1 MAITKILARHFR
13 GDVGIQYVLNGDK
26 TNEQVFTYRMNC
38 VEGREYQQ
46 MKLTKEKYGKT
57 DGVQSYHII
66 QSFRPGEVT
75 PELALEIA
83 KAFAVEHLAGYE
95 AVIGVHVDKE
105 HIHAHTV
112 FNSVRA
118 SDGSK
123 YHSNAQSYYGQIRV
137 ISDQLCREHGLSVIM
152 EGDTHRSMTY
162 IEWLRK
168 QKGQPTFRAM
178 LAADLRQAIQDA
190 NDYGHFLML
199 MEHMGYEVKH
209 GNRLSFRLRGLERW
223 MVPSREDTLFTEE
236 GIRKAIEAN
245 LDAIEAGIKP
255 TIIQR
260 PRYVPYKKHLKYT
273 GFMALYVHY
282 LYLLGK
288 IEKRE
293 YPPRMTPHLKAE
305 LIKFDRYKAQFTLL
319 REHGISGPEQLAAH
333 RKECES
339 RLAALVKQRT
349 ILNTRKKQRKPIYD
363 ALAASESLRP
373 AMELY
378 MQGISGME
386 EEAAQYMAAE
396 DLLKKAGVP
405 REQLM
410 QEKAEAYE
418 AVAEINRQMR
428 AIRKEV
434 ALCDEIHTLAPIME
448 KHIRS
453 TEKVRA
459 EKRSISK
466 EKQHIPD
473 ESR

>member
-1 MAITKILARHFR
+1 
-13 GDVGIQYVLNGDK
+13 
-26 TNEQVFTYRMNC
+26 
-38 VEGREYQQ
+38 
-46 MKLTKEKYGKT
+46 
-57 DGVQSYHII
+57 
-66 QSFRPGEVT
+66 
-75 PELALEIA
+75 
-83 KAFAVEHLAGYE
+83 
-95 AVIGVHVDKE
+95 
-105 HIHAHTV
+105 
-112 FNSVRA
+112 
-118 SDGSK
+118 
-123 YHSNAQSYYGQIRV
+123 
-137 ISDQLCREHGLSVIM
+137 
-152 EGDTHRSMTY
+152 
-162 IEWLRK
+162 
-168 QKGQPTFRAM
+168 
-178 LAADLRQAIQDA
+178 
-190 NDYGHFLML
+190 
-199 MEHMGYEVKH
+199 
-209 GNRLSFRLRGLERW
+209 

-260 PRYVPYKKHLKYT
+260 PRYVPYKKHLKYS

>member
-1 MAITKILARHFR
+1 MKDRPQMQLLGMDGNIFYILGRAVRTLKQSGLWAEAEEMYERAIASHDYHEALGIISEYVQTELSEDNPGILEAEDIR
-13 GDVGIQYVLNGDK
+13 IA
-26 TNEQVFTYRMNC
+26 
-38 VEGREYQQ
+38 
-46 MKLTKEKYGKT
+46 
-57 DGVQSYHII
+57 
-66 QSFRPGEVT
+66 PG
-75 PELALEIA
+75 
-83 KAFAVEHLAGYE
+83 F
-95 AVIGVHVDKE
+95 
-105 HIHAHTV
+105 
-112 FNSVRA
+112 
-118 SDGSK
+118 
-123 YHSNAQSYYGQIRV
+123 
-137 ISDQLCREHGLSVIM
+137 
-152 EGDTHRSMTY
+152 
-162 IEWLRK
+162 
-168 QKGQPTFRAM
+168 
-178 LAADLRQAIQDA
+178 
-190 NDYGHFLML
+190 
-199 MEHMGYEVKH
+199 
-209 GNRLSFRLRGLERW
+209 
-223 MVPSREDTLFTEE
+223 
-236 GIRKAIEAN
+236 RKAIEAN

-339 RLAALVKQRT
+339 CLAALVKQRT

-410 QEKAEAYE
+410 QEKAEAY
-418 AVAEINRQMR
+418 AN
-428 AIRKEV
+428 
-434 ALCDEIHTLAPIME
+434 L
-448 KHIRS
+448 
-453 TEKVRA
+453 
-459 EKRSISK
+459 
-466 EKQHIPD
+466 
-473 ESR
+473 